1 MKSIILTALW
11 ILVGYLFGSIS
22 WGLLIGKVFYH
33 KDIREYGSGN
43 LGGTN
48 AARVLGLPVGIT
60 VIALDALK
68 ALIAM
73 AISHAFYPGIEQY
86 VGLAVCIG
94 HCFPVFAG
102 FRGGKAVASSYGY
115 LLGLALFVT
124 KEYVYTFLL
133 PVLVFFVIL
142 LAFRMVSLGSMCGVT
157 SAALFLLIKGYTGT
171 GLLVLALA
179 AFVIYRHSANIKR
192 ILNHQ
197 ESKIFSKKK

>member
-1 MKSIILTALW
+1 MKSIVLTILC
-11 ILVGYLFGSIS
+11 ILIGYLFGSVP
-22 WGLLIGKVFYH
+22 WGLVIGKVFYH

-43 LGGTN
+43 PGGTN
-48 AARVLGLPVGIT
+48 AARVLGLPAGIA

-73 AISHAFYPGIEQY
+73 AITHLFHPGIEQY

-124 KEYVYTFLL
+124 HEYLYTFLI
-133 PVLVFFVIL
+133 PVLVFFAVL
-142 LAFRMVSLGSMCGVT
+142 LIFRMVSLASMCGVT
-157 SAALFLLIKGYTGT
+157 SAALSLLIHGDTST

-179 AFVIYRHSANIKR
+179 AFVIYRHSTNIKR
-192 ILNHQ
+192 IIEHK
-197 ESKIFSKKK
+197 ESKIFTKK